1 MFLGCSAEKNCNYGA
16 HQCVELLFMLLSFL
30 NFITAVLKNSW
41 RLLAPPSSL
50 QKQLRLPL
58 TIVFLIF
65 TYQFDFWNE
74 VSDRCER

>member
-1 MFLGCSAEKNCNYGA
+1 
-16 HQCVELLFMLLSFL
+16 MLLSFL
-30 NFITAVLKNSW
+30 NFIVVVLKNSW

-50 QKQLRLPL
+50 QKQVRLPL
-58 TIVFLIF
+58 TIVFLVF